1 MSVLG
6 NLNANGAIEPTLD
19 EVLADLDK
27 FTFLSTRLLVDG
39 SQVTQPVS
47 GTFWPA
53 TQPISGSVDVSNF
66 PLTYPVTGP
75 LTDAELRDSA
85 VPVSGTVTADQGTSP
100 WVISGTVATVPG
112 SIGIATVSRI
122 AVTNTGAVTLSLSN
136 AAKTQVVIYN
146 ESGTL
151 FVKYGTGASLTDNTY
166 VLPPNSTVEVNGYY
180 GLITARKASGN
191 SFVDIT
197 EVGI

>member
-1 MSVLG
+1 MSELG
-6 NLNANGAIEPTLD
+6 NLNADGATEPTLA

-47 GTFWPA
+47 GIFWPA
-53 TQPISGSVDVSNF
+53 TQPISGSVN
-66 PLTYPVTGP
+66 
-75 LTDAELRDSA
+75 
-85 VPVSGTVTADQGTSP
+85 QGTSP
-100 WVISGTVATVPG
+100 WVISGTVTTVPG
-112 SIGIATVSRI
+112 SIGIAAVSRI

-136 AAKTQVVIYN
+136 VAKTQIVIYN

-151 FVKYGTGASLTDNTY
+151 FVKFGTNASLTDNTY
-166 VLPPNSTVEVNGYY
+166 VMPPNSTVEVNGYY